1 MNIYRKFVSN
11 HWFKLIL
18 TGSIVLMVIAVFIF
32 FPKNV
37 TRLALFGVFFVCD
50 YYIWRIYRNWF
61 FSQRRLIRRALVS
74 LYWLPSF
81 FLVISMIRVFIIGY
95 DAFINPFVYLL
106 SGVVML
112 SFIIKFIF
120 ALFLLFADF
129 KRYLVWYLRRYPIA
143 NKPIKVSK
151 RDRLI
156 VWTGVCSALLFTIL
170 FLWGGFVD
178 RTNIKIN
185 RVTVESKML
194 PLSFDEFK
202 IVQLSDIHFISWIN
216 QSSFEEVVEVVND
229 QDPDVVVFT
238 GDLVTFRSS
247 EAIPFIEQMKE
258 IKAKYGVYAILGNH
272 DYGEYLNWKTPE
284 AKEDNMKQMYSLYD
298 EVGWQLMRNSHR
310 YIVNDYNDSIAI
322 LGVENW
328 SKNPRF
334 KSKGDI
340 YKALGDVPNSMF
352 KILLTHDPSHWEV
365 LTDRKM
371 EFDLTLSGHTHGMQF
386 AIMTNT
392 VNISPISLIQKYW
405 AGLHQQTINDRDC
418 YLYVNTG
425 LGTVSYPSR
434 YGVPPEVTVLMLR
447 TK

>member
-1 MNIYRKFVSN
+1 MINNHKFISN
-11 HWFKLIL
+11 HWFKMIL
-18 TGSIVLMVIAVFIF
+18 TGSIILMIIAVFFF

-50 YYIWRIYRNWF
+50 YYIWRIFRSWF
-61 FSQRRLIRRALVS
+61 FLQRAFIRRTLVS
-74 LYWLPSF
+74 LYWLPSL

-95 DAFINPFVYLL
+95 DAFINPIVYML

-120 ALFLLFADF
+120 ALFLLFTDF
-129 KRYLVWYLRRYPIA
+129 KRYIIYHLRKFRISDGS
-143 NKPIKVSK
+143 IILSR
-151 RDRLI
+151 RDRVM
-156 VWTGVCSALLFTIL
+156 VWTGLASALLFTIL
-170 FLWGGFVD
+170 FAWGGFVD
-178 RTNIKIN
+178 GNKIMVN
-185 RVTVESKML
+185 NVSIESSHL
-194 PLSFDEFK
+194 PKSFDGLK
-202 IVQLSDIHFISWIN
+202 IVQISDIHFLSWIN
-216 QSSFEEVVEVVND
+216 QSSFEEVVEIINK
-229 QDPDVVVFT
+229 QSPDLVVFT

-247 EAIPFIEQMKE
+247 EAILFVPLMKE
-258 IKAKYGVYAILGNH
+258 IKSKFGVYAILGNH
-272 DYGEYLNWKTPE
+272 DYGDYLNWKTPE
-284 AKEDNMKQMYSLYD
+284 EKEENMTQLYSLYED
-298 EVGWQLMRNSHR
+298 VGWQLLCNRHQ
-310 YIVNDYNDSIAI
+310 YIVNDVRDSIAI

-340 YKALGDVPNSMF
+340 QLALGDVPNSMF

-365 LTDRKM
+365 LTDKKM

-386 AIMTNT
+386 AIMTDM

-405 AGLHQQTINDRDC
+405 AGLYKQKVNNRDC

-434 YGVPPEVTVLMLR
+434 FGVPPEITVITL
-447 TK
+447 KSK